1 MPGSALST
9 PARPPFGHLLV
20 TGWALEPAQRARLAP
35 YFSEIT
41 HLPQRNDAPS
51 EAQLADAEVIYGL
64 PSGKW
69 FTSAAAVPKL
79 RLIQLGSA
87 GSDYIV
93 RSPLWDDK
101 DSARIQ
107 VASAAGVH
115 TGPIPQY
122 FIATTLMLFHRL
134 QEQILL
140 GQVEKRWG
148 TNDDMGGEL
157 FVRELRGKTVG
168 ILGYGHIGREAAR
181 LAAAFGAR
189 IVAANTSGARTPQDG
204 YIVPGTGDPDGS
216 IPAAW
221 YSTKDAASLAAFL
234 RASDVLFLALPS
246 TPATRHIL
254 NADTLAHVRPHAV
267 VVNVG
272 RGDAIDTD
280 ALVAALDEG
289 RLAGAALD
297 VTEPEPLPAGHT
309 LFGRKNV
316 IITPHMS
323 GRTERYHDL
332 AIDIFTENLER
343 LKKGQ
348 ELINTVDPHRG
359 Y

>member
-1 MPGSALST
+1 MPGSATST

-20 TGWALEPAQRARLAP
+20 ANWTLDPAHRARLAP
-35 YFSEIT
+35 LFAQVT
-41 HLPQRNDAPS
+41 HVPQGRMPTP
-51 EAQLADAEVIYGL
+51 AQFADADIIYGL
-64 PSGKW
+64 PRGEW
-69 FTSAAAVPKL
+69 LTGVAAVPRL
-79 RLIQLGSA
+79 RFIQLGSA
-87 GSDYIV
+87 GSELVV
-93 RSPLWDDK
+93 RSPLWQDPA
-101 DSARIQ
+101 SERIQ

-134 QEQILL
+134 QEQILI

-148 TNDDMGGEL
+148 NNGDMGGEL

-168 ILGYGHIGREAAR
+168 VLGYGHIGREAAR

-189 IVAANTSGARTPQDG
+189 ILAATSRGERAPQEG
-204 YIVPGTGDPDGS
+204 YIIPGTGDPDGAL
-216 IPAAW
+216 PVAW
-221 YSTKDAASLAAFL
+221 HSTRDARSLHAFL
-234 RASDVLFLALPS
+234 AESDVLLLALPS
-246 TPATRHIL
+246 TPATKHML
-254 NADTLAHVRPHAV
+254 NADTLAHVRSHAV

-297 VTEPEPLPAGHT
+297 VAEGEPLPEGHPI
-309 LFGRKNV
+309 FGRKNV
-316 IITPHMS
+316 IVTPHMS

-343 LKKGQ
+343 LRKD
-348 ELINTVDPHRG
+348 EPLLNVVDPRRG